1 MNERIPLQLYVLLA
15 MLSVV
20 WGCNWPILKIV
31 LGEMAPMHFRSWCLG
46 GGAVGLSLLALATR
60 QSLAV
65 PKGAWPAL
73 IAASL
78 LNVGAGNIC
87 VAFGVPLLESGR
99 AAILSFTF
107 PVWGVIA
114 GALIANEPLT
124 RRRVVGVA
132 LGLAA
137 VLVLIGDDLAALGR
151 SPIGSSLMLGAAVGW
166 AIGTAVMKR
175 WPVRMPVLSYTAWQ
189 IGIPAIPIILI
200 AAVNEQGSFNP
211 FSLSLWPMLGV
222 AYNVFICFVF
232 CYWAWMKV
240 ATSLPVAVSS
250 LGTLFV
256 PVIGLISGALVLG
269 ERPHLS
275 DYVALVLVVA
285 SMAVVLI
292 PADVFS
298 RRAKRAGAE

>member
-1 MNERIPLQLYVLLA
+1 MSERIPLQLYLLLA
-15 MLSVV
+15 MVSVV

-46 GGAVGLSLLALATR
+46 GGAVGLSLLALAMR

-73 IAASL
+73 VASSL
-78 LNVGAGNIC
+78 LSVGAWNLC

-124 RRRVVGVA
+124 RRRVIGVV
-132 LGLAA
+132 LGLVA

-151 SPIGSSLMLGAAVGW
+151 SPLGVSLMLAAAIGW
-166 AIGTAVMKR
+166 ALGTAVMKR
-175 WPVRMPVLSYTAWQ
+175 WPVRMPVLSFTAWQ
-189 IGIPAIPIILI
+189 IGIPAIPVVLI
-200 AAVNEQGSFNP
+200 AAFNEQGSFNP
-211 FSLSLWPMLGV
+211 LSLSLWPMLGV

-240 ATSLPVAVSS
+240 ATSLPVAVST
-250 LGTLFV
+250 LGTLLV
-256 PVIGLISGALVLG
+256 PVIGLMSGALVLG
-269 ERPHLS
+269 EQPQLS
-275 DYVALVLVVA
+275 DYLALVLVVA
-285 SMAVVLI
+285 SMAVVLM
-292 PADVFS
+292 PADVLSS
-298 RRAKRAGAE
+298 RVQRAGAE

>member
-20 WGCNWPILKIV
+20 WGCNWPILKVV

-46 GGAVGLSLLALATR
+46 GGAVGLTLLALATR
-60 QSLAV
+60 QSLSV
-65 PKGAWPAL
+65 PRGGWPSL

-78 LNVGAGNIC
+78 LNVGAWNVC

-114 GALIANEPLT
+114 GALIAHEPFT
-124 RRRVVGVA
+124 RRRVIGVI

-137 VLVLIGDDLAALGR
+137 TLVLIGDDLAALGR
-151 SPIGSSLMLGAAVGW
+151 SPLGSALMLGAAIGW
-166 AIGTAVMKR
+166 ALGTAVMKR

-189 IGIPAIPIILI
+189 IGIPAVPIIFM
-200 AAVNEQGSFNP
+200 AVLSEQGSFNP
-211 FSLSLWPMLGV
+211 FALSLWPMLGL

-250 LGTLFV
+250 LGTLLV
-256 PVIGLISGALVLG
+256 PVIGLISGAIALG

-285 SMAVVLI
+285 SLAVVLM
-292 PADVFS
+292 PADVFR
-298 RRAKRAGAE
+298 RRASAEGAP